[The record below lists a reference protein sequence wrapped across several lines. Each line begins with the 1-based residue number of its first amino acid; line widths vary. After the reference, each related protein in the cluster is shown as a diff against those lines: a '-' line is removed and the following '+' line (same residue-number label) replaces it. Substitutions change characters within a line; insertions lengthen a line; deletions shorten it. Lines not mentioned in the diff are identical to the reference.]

1 MERIDI
7 MNKKYYVLGVVLSVL
22 IAMVYIF
29 KMNFYVF
36 GQVTSWI
43 TNVIFIV
50 ALVVVIKLAI
60 KASEAL
66 DIYIDDKKNN
76 RS

>member
-1 MERIDI
+1 M
-7 MNKKYYVLGVVLSVL
+7 M
-22 IAMVYIF
+22 YIL

-36 GQVTSWI
+36 GQITVWL

-60 KASEAL
+60 KATEAL
-66 DIYIDDKKNN
+66 DIYIKDKKNI
-76 RS
+76 R